1 LPYNYF
7 IFWQYILREKGAI
20 RVLDNFSKAIYVLD
34 NYVKSYENEEIVKEN
49 LVTLKNV
56 LIAIKEYRS

>member
-1 LPYNYF
+1 
-7 IFWQYILREKGAI
+7 
-20 RVLDNFSKAIYVLD
+20 VLD
-34 NYVKSYENEEIVKEN
+34 NYVKGYENEEIVKEN